1 MKAFDAQPHLLDLEA
16 APVDFAAIVQCAPDQ
31 RLADPCLA
39 AGHVLVRP
47 GAAFDQVEID
57 VAVMPVGIE
66 VGARPAR
73 GEQRNAGSAGGQ
85 VQLVDETVFTVAEV
99 ELGDSGIEVSRELG
113 SRMRRVEHERRRRS
127 AGAVQDDG
135 CGVERHGRTQIGLRN
150 KSLAGRL
157 AVRS

>member
-1 MKAFDAQPHLLDLEA
+1 MERVRVVQQIEERTVIRHMKAFDAQPHLLDLEA

-73 GEQRNAGSAGGQ
+73 GEQRNAA
-85 VQLVDETVFTVAEV
+85 
-99 ELGDSGIEVSRELG
+99 IR
-113 SRMRRVEHERRRRS
+113 
-127 AGAVQDDG
+127 
-135 CGVERHGRTQIGLRN
+135 
-150 KSLAGRL
+150 
-157 AVRS
+157 